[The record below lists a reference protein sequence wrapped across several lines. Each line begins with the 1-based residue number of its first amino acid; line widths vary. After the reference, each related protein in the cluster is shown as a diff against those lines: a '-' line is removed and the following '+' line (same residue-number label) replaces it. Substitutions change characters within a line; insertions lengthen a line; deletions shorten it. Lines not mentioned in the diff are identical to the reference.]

1 MMAPAS
7 SASAPTPR
15 GAAPTQAQ
23 ARAHHGAAAGAGTT
37 TTTILRVKRR
47 RDEPPSHLPDTI
59 LLSAES
65 LGGGGGAAGA
75 AVGTAAAAA
84 ARRRA
89 SKRSRRGNRDDEA
102 LAGLMGRSTFITTS
116 ASTGTASDNGR
127 STSSTTGGS
136 RSNDQGAVRSA
147 VGETS
152 QSGGTSGAAGG
163 GSGARFRRVPG
174 GDLSALV
181 LAGEDASGSAL
192 AVMGS
197 KRVRVVDA
205 RICRRDSNGDDDDTN
220 ENGGKTIEDTIAAG
234 PDRDRPSSDATAPR
248 RKRARLVLDIV
259 TARDVTGGDCDSDKL
274 VNSGVEFWKSVA
286 SESDTGDAGVG
297 SSSGG
302 TPIMDPVTRSVDSSL
317 QAVFRHEKTVTQ
329 HLVHLQMDSL
339 VVSMA
344 QPRSERWV
352 KLLNHTSSSAKAGGG
367 ATGTALHAA
376 AIFNDLDGARC
387 ALDHGID
394 PSLPDGDG
402 HTALFIAETVGS
414 IGVAALLSSHV
425 GMHDYGNDNRQD
437 EHEDDSD
444 YVFDVYCLAGTKESA
459 RERDD
464 WDAWDESMGRPS
476 SFNDRPAKHKET
488 NGEDTTKIQADDDA
502 SGDSSRN
509 IEDECR
515 VEIKGG
521 VGYWNEAGELVLE
534 ADKMNGGKT
543 SADDVSFADADDHDS
558 NDEGY
563 GGNDY
568 PDEDGDAD
576 EQSDADAYMV
586 ADSTFGRHGA
596 GYSDSSDEE
605 GLALYGRSYRHDAIP
620 APAASGWS
628 NVWSDTAQLADD
640 SDEDGHNLSG
650 FGVNDPDIGDDGG
663 EYGGPLGRVTYGET
677 GLYGEGGAC
686 AYDPEQDEEE

>member
-1 MMAPAS
+1 MAPAS
-7 SASAPTPR
+7 SASASTPR
-15 GAAPTQAQ
+15 GAAPVQAQ
-23 ARAHHGAAAGAGTT
+23 ARAHHGAAGTT

-65 LGGGGGAAGA
+65 LGGGGGGSAAA
-75 AVGTAAAAA
+75 AAAAAA

-102 LAGLMGRSTFITTS
+102 LAGLMGRSTFIT
-116 ASTGTASDNGR
+116 ASTASSDNGN
-127 STSSTTGGS
+127 TTCG
-136 RSNDQGAVRSA
+136 SNDQGAVRSA
-147 VGETS
+147 AGETS
-152 QSGGTSGAAGG
+152 RSGGTTGRPSGAAGG

-181 LAGEDASGSAL
+181 LAGEDASGSAS
-192 AVMGS
+192 ASASSSASVMSS

-205 RICRRDSNGDDDDTN
+205 RICRRDSNYDDDDSN
-220 ENGGKTIEDTIAAG
+220 DNGTSIEDSIAART
-234 PDRDRPSSDATAPR
+234 DRDRSSSDPAAPR

-286 SESDTGDAGVG
+286 SEDDTGDGDAG
-297 SSSGG
+297 SSG
-302 TPIMDPVTRSVDSSL
+302 TPIMDPVTRAVDVSL

-329 HLVHLQMDSL
+329 HLIYLQMDSL
-339 VVSMA
+339 VLSTA

-367 ATGTALHAA
+367 ATGTVLHAA

-387 ALDHGID
+387 ALDLGID

-414 IGVAALLSSHV
+414 SGVVALLSSHV
-425 GMHDYGNDNRQD
+425 GMNDYGNDNRQD
-437 EHEDDSD
+437 EDEDDSD

-476 SFNDRPAKHKET
+476 SFNDRPDKRKEI
-488 NGEDTTKIQADDDA
+488 NGDDSTKIQSDDA
-502 SGDSSRN
+502 ARGDSSRN
-509 IEDECR
+509 IEEECR

-534 ADKMNGGKT
+534 ADKLNGVKT
-543 SADDVSFADADDHDS
+543 SAISDDASFVDADDHDS

-563 GGNDY
+563 EGNDY
-568 PDEDGDAD
+568 PDDDAD
-576 EQSDADAYMV
+576 ADSGADGQSDADAYMM

-596 GYSDSSDEE
+596 GCGDSSDEE

-620 APAASGWS
+620 ASAASGWS

-640 SDEDGHNLSG
+640 SDEEGHNLSG
-650 FGVNDPDIGDDGG
+650 FGMNDPDLGDDGR

-686 AYDPEQDEEE
+686 AYDPEHDEEE